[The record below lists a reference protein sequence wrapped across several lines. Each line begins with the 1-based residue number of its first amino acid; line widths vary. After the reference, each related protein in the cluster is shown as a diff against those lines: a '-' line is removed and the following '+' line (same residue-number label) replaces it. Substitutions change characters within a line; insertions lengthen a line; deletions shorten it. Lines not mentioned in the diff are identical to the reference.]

1 MLARARYARGENFG
15 DFRQKCQNAQ
25 KRRKIWRFSSK
36 VSKATRRQKSSK
48 WSKALELLAEA
59 NISQKWSKFSR
70 LQNPTLRLWPPEL
83 SQTKTPLVGDE
94 TVVVIN

>member
-25 KRRKIWRFSSK
+25 KPRDGNNPP
-36 VSKATRRQKSSK
+36 K
-48 WSKALELLAEA
+48 WSKALWLLGEA

-70 LQNPTLRLWPPEL
+70 LQNPTLRL
-83 SQTKTPLVGDE
+83 
-94 TVVVIN
+94 

>member
-25 KRRKIWRFSSK
+25 KPP
-36 VSKATRRQKSSK
+36 RRQKSSK

-59 NISQKWSKFSR
+59 KISQKWSKFSR
-70 LQNPTLRLWPPEL
+70 LQNPTLRLCHPYGW
-83 SQTKTPLVGDE
+83 
-94 TVVVIN
+94 

>member
-59 NISQKWSKFSR
+59 RISQKVVKIFAPPKSYP
-70 LQNPTLRLWPPEL
+70 PTMA
-83 SQTKTPLVGDE
+83 T
-94 TVVVIN
+94 